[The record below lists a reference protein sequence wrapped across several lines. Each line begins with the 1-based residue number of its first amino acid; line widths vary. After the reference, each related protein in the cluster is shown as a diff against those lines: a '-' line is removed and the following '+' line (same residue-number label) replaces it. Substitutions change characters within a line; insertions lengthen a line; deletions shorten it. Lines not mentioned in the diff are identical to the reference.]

1 MLNIQWMAQTQYF
14 FYQKHH
20 WFQAKYHYQ
29 KREIRSRSFLLKET
43 FHIRR
48 RLQLRTHGVFQL
60 KEVKRA
66 VIKQNGKLIIV
77 GMGDEN
83 PKYPAITNGVIQ
95 TDILKT
101 INKTEDWL
109 MDQLKQ
115 DGYENVDDIFIAEYD
130 KGKLNVVTY
139 SSIISCYL
147 IMTPS
152 HFQNTVANIWLP
164 ISEGIYLY

>member
-1 MLNIQWMAQTQYF
+1 M
-14 FYQKHH
+14 
-20 WFQAKYHYQ
+20 
-29 KREIRSRSFLLKET
+29 
-43 FHIRR
+43 
-48 RLQLRTHGVFQL
+48 

-152 HFQNTVANIWLP
+152 HFQNTVANI
-164 ISEGIYLY
+164 